1 MEQTKYNQ
9 LIKTFRLN
17 DTDTGSSAVQIINL
31 TFRILELTEHLKM
44 QKKDITAKRSLIKMV
59 ATRKRLLKYYKTQDL
74 STHSKLL
81 TALSLKD
88 N

>member
-1 MEQTKYNQ
+1 MEQTKYHQ
-9 LIKTFRLN
+9 LINTFRLN
-17 DTDTGSSAVQIINL
+17 DKDTGSSAVQIINL
-31 TFRILELTEHLKM
+31 TFRILELTEHLKI

-59 ATRKRLLKYYKTQDL
+59 AARKRLLKYYKTQDL
-74 STHSKLL
+74 ITHSKLL